1 MKISTHLVKGGDWV
15 NSAEFLLA
23 GKSGVLFVE
32 LGGADPVLM
41 SRTNIGNYLSQGGR
55 ICSIYD
61 AKFGVVRKVRFLALK
76 LGRQVAIVQGYKI
89 GNRQPSDIYVVDLV
103 EDPGNQE
110 RRVVAQ
116 MFSEAVGGLVK
127 PSSHS
132 MMGKLSV
139 TVIGGGINSLHSRLW
154 TACKDKFEIV
164 YEEDIPRPIDA
175 DQAFA
180 IIEL

>member
-41 SRTNIGNYLSQGGR
+41 SRTNIGNYLSQGGY

-89 GNRQPSDIYVVDLV
+89 GNLQPSDLYVVDLV

-110 RRVVAQ
+110 CRVGAQ

-127 PSSHS
+127 PSLHS
-132 MMGKLSV
+132 VSGKLSV
-139 TVIGGGINSLHSRLW
+139 TVIGGGFNSLHGRLRH
-154 TACKDKFEIV
+154 ACKGKFDLV
-164 YEEDIPRPIDA
+164 FEESVQPPVNA
-175 DQAFA
+175 DQSFA